1 MTIDECHYE
10 PMQFYGSKQA
20 SCGGSVARHPTVNL
34 KVSSSAPPGD
44 KHFICVIRHPVGNL
58 KNFEYFLIYSNRAS
72 QRVSSST

>member
-1 MTIDECHYE
+1 MSQCSFTGPNRPPVVVQWLRY
-10 PMQFYGSKQA
+10 
-20 SCGGSVARHPTVNL
+20 PTVNL
-34 KVSSSAPPGD
+34 RVPSSALPGD